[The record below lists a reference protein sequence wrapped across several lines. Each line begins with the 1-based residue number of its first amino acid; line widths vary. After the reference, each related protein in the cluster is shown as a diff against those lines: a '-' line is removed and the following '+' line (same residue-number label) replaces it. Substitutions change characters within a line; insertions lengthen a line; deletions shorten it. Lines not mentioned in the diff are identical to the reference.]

1 MKVLKL
7 DRKENFIEI
16 MPDSLD
22 DLWHVEK
29 LVEKGDLVSGSSER
43 KIKPKT
49 EGEKAYRQKI
59 FVELEVEKIEFHE
72 ETGQLRILGV
82 VVFAKPE
89 ELVELKSH
97 HTIEVEPGT
106 RLKISKKA
114 LKNYHIERL
123 EKAKNA
129 SGREKLLL
137 VVMDDEEAELAF
149 LKDSGMQGK
158 AKILAK
164 KEGKMFQQSKKE
176 NTYFEELFK
185 KMDELKAQRIVVAG
199 PGFERQNF
207 EKFLK
212 EKNLKIPVLFESTN
226 SVGITGLN
234 ELIKSGKIDEFIQDF
249 QSAEEAKIAEKVF
262 VNLATNQLA
271 AVGMKEV
278 KEAIEAGAVEELVVE
293 EKFLAENRS
302 EVEELLDKAEQ
313 LKGKIHFI
321 SWKSEAGKKIS
332 GIGGVAA
339 ILRYKMKW

>member
-29 LVEKGDLVSGSSER
+29 LVEKGDLVSGSWER

-72 ETGQLRILGV
+72 ETGQLMILGV

-106 RLKISKKA
+106 RLKIRKKV
-114 LKNYHIERL
+114 LKQYHIERL

-137 VVMDDEEAELAF
+137 VIMDDEAAELAF
-149 LKDSGMQGK
+149 LKDSGLNVK
-158 AKILAK
+158 AKILAAREGKRFGK
-164 KEGKMFQQSKKE
+164 KEKGNAF
-176 NTYFEELFK
+176 FEEL
-185 KMDELKAQRIVVAG
+185 L
-199 PGFERQNF
+199 
-207 EKFLK
+207 
-212 EKNLKIPVLFESTN
+212 
-226 SVGITGLN
+226 
-234 ELIKSGKIDEFIQDF
+234 
-249 QSAEEAKIAEKVF
+249 
-262 VNLATNQLA
+262 
-271 AVGMKEV
+271 
-278 KEAIEAGAVEELVVE
+278 
-293 EKFLAENRS
+293 
-302 EVEELLDKAEQ
+302 
-313 LKGKIHFI
+313 
-321 SWKSEAGKKIS
+321 KKI
-332 GIGGVAA
+332 
-339 ILRYKMKW
+339 